1 MEKKTNLSEEFGS
14 SSGIG
19 GREFGANY
27 ARLDA
32 RTDLSSEINRSK
44 LSGSE
49 EFGGADNKK
58 EFSSISTEPA
68 PAKKAPPGEHHRRT
82 LLLQMASL
90 GLSAVLVT
98 NAMGLDVLGD
108 DMLFPSE
115 PDIDRHIAVY
125 EVVEESRHDED
136 EKLETTPYY
145 IYSSDRSKVDPGPYG
160 DTVRYDE
167 ASNTLYLDG
176 CRLDELLVNNMEE
189 DVTIFVESTS
199 YIAML
204 TSYGTG
210 LTISGNPGTSL
221 IVNDHTREWWWHG
234 IILYGEGR
242 DVSLSISPEVT
253 LDVRGGESAI
263 AVDNTTADIG
273 IRYDESRTQLP
284 GRVEAGA
291 FPFTS
296 GAFVEDGETDWVVMD
311 AFGQMAERAI
321 FAPVGTEIPQWDGII
336 VDDFTETEEEAE
348 EESALPE
355 FGDDMMTVDVDSD
368 DVIWVLTTGLLAR
381 DWRVIASSTIV
392 DGVATE
398 DENPTG
404 SMSFT
409 WEGQFDGMLDREIYG
424 TWINSAVEF
433 LSDGTNVITY
443 KLMCDVPG
451 ASVELCKIEGELLT
465 VQITVDGVARSYTLE
480 YVS

>member
-14 SSGIG
+14 SSGVA
-19 GREFGANY
+19 GREFGTNY
-27 ARLDA
+27 AKLDL
-32 RTDLSSEINRSK
+32 RTDLSSEINRAK
-44 LSGSE
+44 VSGSE
-49 EFGGADNKK
+49 EFGTADSKK
-58 EFSSISTEPA
+58 EFTSLSAEPA
-68 PAKKAPPGEHHRRT
+68 PAKKAPAGEHHRRT

-115 PDIDRHIAVY
+115 TEERYIVIE

-136 EKLETTPYY
+136 DMLETTPYF
-145 IYSSDRSKVDPGPYG
+145 IYSADRSEVNPGPYR

-176 CRLDELLVNNMEE
+176 CRIDELLVNNMEE
-189 DVTIFVESTS
+189 DVTIFVEDSS
-199 YIAML
+199 YIGLL

-221 IVNDHTREWWWHG
+221 IVNDHTRERWWYG

-242 DVSLSISPEVT
+242 DVSLGISPEVT
-253 LDVRGGESAI
+253 VDVRGGDGAI

-273 IRYDESRTQLP
+273 IRYDESRTQLS

-296 GAFVEDGETDWVVMD
+296 GAFVEDGETDWVIMD
-311 AFGQMAERAI
+311 AFGQMAERAV
-321 FAPVGTEIPQWDGII
+321 FAPLGTEIPQWDGII
-336 VDDFTETEEEAE
+336 VDDFTEAEEE

-355 FGDDMMTVDVDSD
+355 FGDGVMTVDVGQD
-368 DVIWVLTTGLLAR
+368 DTIWDITAGLLAR
-381 DWRVIASSTIV
+381 DWRVIASSTFI

-404 SMSFT
+404 SISFT
-409 WEGQFDGMLDREIYG
+409 WEGRFTGMLDREIFG
-424 TWINSAVEF
+424 TWITSEIEVR
-433 LSDGTNVITY
+433 SDGTKVIVY
-443 KLMCDVPG
+443 QLFNDIPG
-451 ASVELCKIEGELLT
+451 VSFERCSIEGDILT
-465 VQITVDGVARSYTLE
+465 VQIIVDGIARSYTLE